1 MFEEIQPSLI
11 EPIDLQQGAFK
22 RTLTARGGV
31 ILALVIP
38 MSGFTLIGYEIGALG
53 AWGALAVWGG
63 TSIIAL
69 LQNFIF
75 AELAEMF
82 PNASGGIAMYAS
94 KAWQRYVKPLGSI
107 LGIGYWAGWSL
118 TLAVVSLVIGDLV
131 QAEWFPR
138 VTWAFEVFGNHVG
151 LPTFIAA
158 ATVVLVYLMNITGL
172 RVVINA
178 NLAIAITLA
187 VLAGVCLIGPLVT
200 GKFHGGLLTFAA
212 GNGGWSTWK
221 LLLTWGF
228 VASWTSYG
236 TEICAMFATEYK
248 RRSDVTRALLSSS
261 LIMLVVVAASTT
273 VMTGTV
279 GIGEIQRSPIG
290 YLVAVVSK
298 VLPYHLG
305 GLVIAIICA
314 AQLIALGSATSD
326 SGRALYGMAEHG
338 LTIRQ
343 LEKLN
348 RHNQPAR
355 GMTVDM
361 IFNLLVLFLVSNVAG
376 IIFASNLGYLL
387 AVFFALTG
395 FMVLRYTHPEMARPL
410 RLPWPWLFVAGALA
424 IFNAVMIVVGFS
436 NPGLVGYGG
445 RTEQIISLS
454 VIVLGLASYVWRQTF
469 QEKAGFPM
477 RDLSLLD
484 GPEEVLGTAAA
495 EPVLGAGVPVNGE

>member
-1 MFEEIQPSLI
+1 MFEEIQPSI
-11 EPIDLQQGAFK
+11 VDPWSADEGVFK
-22 RTLTARGGV
+22 RTLTTRGGV

-63 TSIIAL
+63 TSVIAL
-69 LQNFIF
+69 LQNFIY

-82 PNASGGIAMYAS
+82 PQASGGIAMYAS

-118 TLAVVSLVIGDLV
+118 TLAVVSLVIGDLI
-131 QAEWFPR
+131 QAEWFPHS
-138 VTWAFEVFGNHVG
+138 TWSFVLLGNHVG

-158 ATVVLVYLMNITGL
+158 LTIILVYVMNISGL

-178 NLAIAITLA
+178 NLAIGITLA
-187 VLAGVCLIGPLVT
+187 ILAVVCLIGPLVT
-200 GKFHGGLLTFAA
+200 GKFHGGMLTWTA

-221 LLLTWGF
+221 ILLTWAF

-236 TEICAMFATEYK
+236 TEICAMFAPEYK
-248 RRSDVTRALLSSS
+248 KRSDVTRAMLISS
-261 LIMLVVVAASTT
+261 LLMIVVVAASTT

-279 GIGEIQRSPIG
+279 GIGAIDKSPIG

-298 VLPYHLG
+298 VLPLHLG

-314 AQLIALGSATSD
+314 AQFIALGSATSD

-338 LTIRQ
+338 FTVRQ

-348 RHNQPAR
+348 RHHQPAR
-355 GMTVDM
+355 GMTVDLV
-361 IFNLLVLFLVSNVAG
+361 FNLAVLFLVSNVAG

-387 AVFFALTG
+387 SVFFALTG
-395 FMVLRYTHPEMARPL
+395 FLLLRWSCPQLVRPL
-410 RLPWPWLFVAGALA
+410 RLSWPWLFIAGILAL
-424 IFNAVMIVVGFS
+424 FNAVMIIVGFA

-445 RTEQIISLS
+445 RTEQIIALG
-454 VIVLGLASYVWRQTF
+454 VIAIGLLSYVWRQTV

-477 RDLSLLD
+477 RDLTPLD
-484 GPEEVLGTAAA
+484 LPAAVPASAGTGTRS
-495 EPVLGAGVPVNGE
+495 E

>member
-1 MFEEIQPSLI
+1 MFEEIQPSII
-11 EPIDLQQGAFK
+11 EPINLEQGAFK

-38 MSGFTLIGYEIGALG
+38 MSGFTLIGYEVGALG

-69 LQNFIF
+69 LQNFIY
-75 AELAEMF
+75 AEMAEMF

-131 QAEWFPR
+131 QAEWFSSS
-138 VTWAFEVFGNHVG
+138 TWAFVILGNHVG

-158 ATVVLVYLMNITGL
+158 ATVILVYVMNILGL
-172 RVVINA
+172 RVVINS
-178 NLAIAITLA
+178 NLAIGITLA
-187 VLAGVCLIGPLVT
+187 ILAGVCLIGPLVT
-200 GKFHGGLLTFAA
+200 GKFHSSLLTFAA
-212 GNGGWSTWK
+212 GNGDWSTWK

-236 TEICAMFATEYK
+236 TEICAMFAPEYK
-248 RRSDVTRALLSSS
+248 RRGDVTRALLSSS
-261 LIMLVVVAASTT
+261 LIMIVVVAASTT
-273 VMTGTV
+273 IMTGTV

-298 VLPYHLG
+298 VLPFHLG

-314 AQLIALGSATSD
+314 AQFIALGSATSD

-355 GMTVDM
+355 GMTVDLV
-361 IFNLLVLFLVSNVAG
+361 FNLLVLFLVSNVAG
-376 IIFASNLGYLL
+376 IIFSSNLGYLL
-387 AVFFALTG
+387 SVLFALTG
-395 FMVLRYTHPEMARPL
+395 FLLLRYTHPELARPL
-410 RLPWPWLFVAGALA
+410 RLQRPWLFVAGLLA

-454 VIVLGLASYVWRQTF
+454 VIVLGLISYVWRQTF
-469 QEKAGFPM
+469 QEGAGFPM
-477 RDLSLLD
+477 RDFSRLD
-484 GPEEVLGTAAA
+484 TPESVPELITS
-495 EPVLGAGVPVNGE
+495 PVQGE